1 MDINQEELQELQ
13 EKLILIYKFIAQEK
27 LYENFFFEESE
38 IQRPYKYKNILVRR
52 LLELE
57 DPQEFLKTCIIE
69 LEELKGIKTKEEIS
83 FLDIMEDQDMEALFV
98 KYGMDNLD
106 DVENLDLN
114 ILFEYF

>member
-57 DPQEFLKTCIIE
+57 DPQDFLKTCIME
-69 LEELKGIKTKEEIS
+69 VEEIKGTKNKEEI
-83 FLDIMEDQDMEALFV
+83 FFRDIMEDQDMEALFI

-106 DVENLDLN
+106 DVEKLDLD
-114 ILFEYF
+114 ILLECF